1 MSTFMTKM
9 GYGATL
15 FLACVISMAVAF
27 LAVRGHYASGALAW
41 QAGEGDQAAVERLQ
55 SLSRELTRLT
65 AEYLNR
71 SQEEDPDATA
81 KWVSER
87 FAPTLKEIRSELAAL
102 EAPELP
108 AAGLL
113 AAADSAGR
121 MAAEPEREDLRVAA
135 TEQVLEATAV
145 VESYA
150 DGVRGALGP

>member
-1 MSTFMTKM
+1 MGMLMTKV

-15 FLACVISMAVAF
+15 FLACVLSMAAAF
-27 LAVRGHYASGALAW
+27 VAVRGHYAAGTLAW
-41 QAGEGDQAAVERLQ
+41 QAGEDEQAATERLR
-55 SLSRELTRLT
+55 SLSRQLTQLT
-65 AEYLNR
+65 ADYLNR
-71 SQEEDPDATA
+71 SQEGDPEATA

-102 EAPELP
+102 EAPGLP

-145 VESYA
+145 VDSYA
-150 DGVRGALGP
+150 DGFRGASGP

>member
-1 MSTFMTKM
+1 MLLTKV
-9 GYGATL
+9 GYAATL
-15 FLACVISMAVAF
+15 FLACVLSMAAAF
-27 LAVRGHYASGALAW
+27 AAVRGHYASGALAW

-150 DGVRGALGP
+150 DGVRGASGP